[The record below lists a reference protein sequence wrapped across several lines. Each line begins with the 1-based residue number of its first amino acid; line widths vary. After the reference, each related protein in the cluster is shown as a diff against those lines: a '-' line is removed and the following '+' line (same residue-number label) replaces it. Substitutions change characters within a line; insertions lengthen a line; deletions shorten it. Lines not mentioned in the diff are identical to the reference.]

1 MAPKI
6 GDFFEEAGAPG
17 VIASIGAVILAP
29 VVVPVVAGIGKPLA
43 KSLIK
48 GGMVLYEKSKGAIA
62 EVGETFEDM
71 VAEARAELAEEKQTI
86 EVESAA
92 ANPHEIV
99 PDNGGA
105 Q

>member
-6 GDFFEEAGAPG
+6 GDFFEEAGPSG
-17 VIASIGAVILAP
+17 VIAGIGAVILAP
-29 VVVPVVAGIGKPLA
+29 VLVPVVAGIGKPLA